1 MTRLYQEP
9 AIHLGSPGE
18 EISIQDLQTIKRRFK
33 RLNQLREQ
41 RAQEFLQPRQQ
52 AFLDLLPL
60 LFHGNFPMLP
70 GFISS
75 TTPAGIP
82 EYSPSTR
89 TIKAAK
95 QFARNFDYI
104 RVASHIYPIEG
115 LFLMG
120 SVGSIAFSKT
130 SDMDIWL
137 CHQSGLL
144 PEAMDELQKK
154 ATAIENWAASLG
166 LEVHFFLMDSRQ
178 FLHGENTPISTESS
192 GQTQHYLLLEEF
204 YRTAIYIAGKSPA
217 WWLVPPH
224 EEGNYTLYIKH
235 LTDNL
240 FIPEHE
246 LIDFGGFD
254 AVPAEEFTSATLWH
268 LYKALHSPHKSLL
281 KLLLMECYA
290 SEYPHTEWLC
300 QDIKKAV
307 YRGVHMTTDLDP
319 YLLIYQ
325 KVERYLQN
333 AHSHGRLALAR
344 QSFYLK
350 VMGGSS
356 DNSMDST
363 TRASRELYIQQ
374 VAKHWDWPASAVDEL
389 KYLRFWDIKKATSE
403 HAVIV
408 QQLTHCYR
416 MIMGFAKAHVLKSQ
430 ESNND
435 LKLIGRKLRSFL
447 EKKPGKV
454 EIIST
459 HSEVHSK
466 EDAISIIENRLGDN
480 NGWSLYPK
488 YIQPSNASDFE
499 PIQKCRSL
507 IEVLC
512 WLLINGLYHNQLHL
526 NFSSY
531 SLTLSDQDLRSTL
544 RQINLFFSHNFD
556 YDPPLT
562 TYQTP
567 NAPINSL
574 IVLNLGISDHER
586 LVVMSERS
594 DALSYGANQQC
605 FVQSVNRISLSRWGE
620 ITTSQGEGIAGLF
633 TCFTDIINNNKKPL
647 SQSNLKFICHTPNRA
662 RGIIFRVEAVFSTLV
677 KLFSKQHH
685 NRYILPGGSSF
696 YVFQFKNKTLHYKE
710 LATKK
715 LLLNEL
721 ACPQAQFSTVY
732 FDQAILENTP
742 IHFVY
747 SLNRPQVVQLFYYEN
762 KTDISIYIIDE
773 KGSLYTQ
780 RHSKENPKHLLS
792 QYASFLE
799 SIINRNLFE
808 SFLTIEYFEIQKTSA
823 GIFSCSPVALD
834 ATSSTKSL
842 SLRITGEVVHKD
854 IIYTIYCNE
863 KEFSSLDHGSQ
874 VFYAAYQ
881 HILQFRNDKLSYP
894 IYITDID
901 LPLSAFRIDNPAQLQ
916 TIHYLNYKQKI
927 ETKFNI

>member
-1 MTRLYQEP
+1 MTRQHQEP

-18 EISIQDLQTIKRRFK
+18 EISIQDLQTIKNRFK

-41 RAQEFLQPRQQ
+41 RVQEFLQPRQEI
-52 AFLDLLPL
+52 FLDLLAL

-75 TTPAGIP
+75 TTPAGLP
-82 EYSPSTR
+82 EYNPSNR
-89 TIKAAK
+89 TLKAAK
-95 QFARNFDYI
+95 QFARNFNYTRI
-104 RVASHIYPIEG
+104 ASHIYPIEG

-137 CHQSGLL
+137 CHQSDLS
-144 PEAMDELQKK
+144 PEALDELQKK
-154 ATAIENWAASLG
+154 ATAIELWATSLG

-178 FLHGENTPISTESS
+178 FLRGENTPISTESS

-224 EEGNYTLYIKH
+224 EEGNYPTYIKH
-235 LTDNL
+235 LIDKR
-240 FIPEHE
+240 FIPENE

-307 YRGVHMTTDLDP
+307 YQGDYMTTDLDP

-325 KVERYLQN
+325 KAERYLQK
-333 AHSHGRLALAR
+333 AHSHERLALAR

-350 VMGGSS
+350 VMGAS
-356 DNSMDST
+356 DNTMDST

-374 VAKHWDWPASAVDEL
+374 IAKRWEWPASTIDEL
-389 KYLRFWDIKKATSE
+389 KYLRFWNIKKATSE

-416 MIMGFAKAHVLKSQ
+416 MIMGFAKAHVVQNQ
-430 ESNND
+430 ENSND
-435 LKLIGRKLRSFL
+435 LKLIGRKLHSFL
-447 EKKPGKV
+447 EKKPGKI
-454 EIIST
+454 EIITT

-466 EDAISIIENRLGDN
+466 ENSISIIEGSLLGNN
-480 NGWSLYPK
+480 NGWVLYPK
-488 YIQPSNASDFE
+488 YVQLTNAEESE

-507 IEVLC
+507 IEILC

-526 NFSSY
+526 NFSSQ
-531 SLTLSDQDLRSTL
+531 SLTISDQDLRSTL
-544 RQINLFFSHNFD
+544 RQIQLFFSHNFD

-562 TYQTP
+562 TYQTL
-567 NAPINSL
+567 NTSLNSL
-574 IVLNLGISDHER
+574 IVINLGISDNER

-605 FVQSVNRISLSRWGE
+605 FVQSVDRISLSSWGE
-620 ITTSQGEGIAGLF
+620 ITTSQGEGIEGLF
-633 TCFTDIINNNKKPL
+633 DCLTDIINNNKKPL
-647 SQSNLKFICHTPNRA
+647 SPSNLKFVCHTPNRA
-662 RGIIFRVEAVFSTLV
+662 RGILFRVEVVFNILV

-685 NRYILPGGSSF
+685 NRYILPGGTSF
-696 YVFQFKNKTLHYKE
+696 YVFQFENKVLYYRK

-721 ACPQAQFSTVY
+721 ASPQAQFSTIH
-732 FDQAILENTP
+732 FDQAILDNTP
-742 IHFVY
+742 IPLIY
-747 SLNRPQVVQLFYYEN
+747 SLNKEQAVQLFYYEN
-762 KTDISIYIIDE
+762 KMDTSIYIVDE
-773 KGSLYTQ
+773 KGTLYTQ
-780 RHSKENPKHLLS
+780 RYNKENPIHLLK
-792 QYASFLE
+792 QYSTFLE
-799 SIINRNLFE
+799 SIIMRNTFDP
-808 SFLTIEYFEIQKTSA
+808 FLAIEYYEITKSSA
-823 GIFSCSPVALD
+823 GIFSSNPVQLEASPSNK
-834 ATSSTKSL
+834 TL
-842 SLRITGEVVHKD
+842 SLRITGEVSNKD
-854 IIYTIYCNE
+854 IVYTIYCNE
-863 KEFSSLDHGSQ
+863 KEFSSLDHGNQ

-881 HILQFRNDKLSYP
+881 HILQFRGGKISYP
-894 IYITDID
+894 IHITDID
-901 LPLSAFRIDNPAQLQ
+901 LPLSAFRIDNPEQLQ

-927 ETKFNI
+927 ENKFNV